1 LHYQLLCSFSMGT
14 DSERLYLLLKEVFL
28 LLDDGDRRLFN
39 EHQLSEARF
48 YALLHLGQCPGI
60 SAREL
65 SDLMFCDK
73 SNVTRLIQGMLT
85 DRLVERRPHE
95 TDGRA
100 WRLYLTPKGETIR
113 RAALAAHRQFNT
125 ARLNDCL
132 DDIAQGSL
140 FERLL
145 LLRNGLYNQLHTD
158 GEKDPPAA

>member
-1 LHYQLLCSFSMGT
+1 MAT
-14 DSERLYLLLKEVFL
+14 DSERLYQLLKEVFL

-48 YALLHLGQCPGI
+48 YALLHLGQSPGI

-73 SNVTRLIQGMLT
+73 SNITRLIQGMAI

-100 WRLYLTPKGETIR
+100 WRLYLTSEGDAIR
-113 RAALAAHRQFNT
+113 RAALADHRQYNT
-125 ARLNDCL
+125 ARLNGCL
-132 DDIAQGSL
+132 DDVAQGGL
-140 FERLL
+140 FEKLL
-145 LLRNGLYNQLHTD
+145 VLREGLYQQLHAHGND
-158 GEKDPPAA
+158 GPTA